1 MTFCLFKGDII
12 NVIRQVDENWCEGK
26 LGGKLG
32 IFPITFVEVRFE
44 MSFVINKDEV
54 KSSEFFIRST
64 KTPCHFMQH
73 KLGKALVE
81 WPLRGMYWSLNP
93 LEWLASNFS

>member
-64 KTPCHFMQH
+64 KTPCHFMQY

-81 WPLRGMYWSLNP
+81 
-93 LEWLASNFS
+93 

>member
-44 MSFVINKDEV
+44 MSFVM
-54 KSSEFFIRST
+54 SSEFFIRST

-73 KLGKALVE
+73 KFGKARVE
-81 WPLRGMYWSLNP
+81 
-93 LEWLASNFS
+93 

>member
-32 IFPITFVEVRFE
+32 IFPITFVEVRNKVVTILWL
-44 MSFVINKDEV
+44 FV
-54 KSSEFFIRST
+54 R
-64 KTPCHFMQH
+64 
-73 KLGKALVE
+73 
-81 WPLRGMYWSLNP
+81 
-93 LEWLASNFS
+93 